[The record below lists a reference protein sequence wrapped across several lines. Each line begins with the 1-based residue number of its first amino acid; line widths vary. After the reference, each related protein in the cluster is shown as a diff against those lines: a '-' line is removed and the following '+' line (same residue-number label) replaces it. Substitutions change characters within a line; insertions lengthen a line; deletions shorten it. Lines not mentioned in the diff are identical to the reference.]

1 MDEEVV
7 SYQLDLFNIS
17 YQLELF
23 YKDDTQV
30 LDEAYEYCTYLQKPN
45 DAFSDMPVCPF
56 LKAEME
62 KDSLYVDIWKPD
74 KRSFYELFYEFTKS
88 KKGSALFVCMDTED
102 IKWEDVDRPKYQ
114 KFLQKAIKDTGLK
127 ALCLSPYEDFTAA
140 GEATRKKAPYF
151 LINVAGRKH
160 FSDSHKKLM
169 GTRYFDKF
177 SEKEKKK
184 LKVG

>member
-1 MDEEVV
+1 M
-7 SYQLDLFNIS
+7 SNQLELFDKS

-23 YKDDTQV
+23 YKDDTQI
-30 LDEAYEYCTYLQKPN
+30 LDEANEYFTYLQKPN
-45 DAFSDMPVCPF
+45 DAFSNMPVCPF

-62 KDSLYVDIWKPD
+62 KDNLYVDIWKPN
-74 KRSFYELFYEFTKS
+74 KRSFYE
-88 KKGSALFVCMDTED
+88 D
-102 IKWEDVDRPKYQ
+102 IKWKDVERTKYQ

-140 GEATRKKAPYF
+140 GEGTRKKAPYF

-169 GTRYFDKF
+169 STKYFDKF
-177 SEKEKKK
+177 SEEEKKK
-184 LKVG
+184 LKI

>member
-1 MDEEVV
+1 
-7 SYQLDLFNIS
+7 
-17 YQLELF
+17 
-23 YKDDTQV
+23 
-30 LDEAYEYCTYLQKPN
+30 
-45 DAFSDMPVCPF
+45 
-56 LKAEME
+56 
-62 KDSLYVDIWKPD
+62 
-74 KRSFYELFYEFTKS
+74 
-88 KKGSALFVCMDTED
+88 MDTED
-102 IKWEDVDRPKYQ
+102 IKWKDVERTKYQ

-184 LKVG
+184 LKVS